1 MSLTLSRSTR
11 FPDLEGIET
20 RRHIFDAFLNIDGS
34 TRFPDLEGIETALPV
49 PIDCPGNGST
59 RFPDLEGIETLNPC
73 L

>member
-34 TRFPDLEGIETALPV
+34 TRFPDLEGIETFGSHFFCSFTIFKVDQV
-49 PIDCPGNGST
+49 P
-59 RFPDLEGIETLNPC
+59 
-73 L
+73 